1 MTVRKWD
8 AVNKKGLAISI
19 KVWYCVS
26 LRGVMRMQKKLLTTG
41 NIFKRTDDRWNGVVW
56 YMDEQGERKR
66 KSFSGTSKAEV
77 KEKITEY
84 IAVFNEQLTASDESK
99 AKLEDS
105 MNCWLRMFKFPSV
118 ERGTYDRLECT
129 AKHQIYPLIGSKVV
143 GDITSADIKAVLN
156 HWMNEGYAYTT
167 VKKVYNILTDYF
179 RYLTQQEL
187 IPKNP
192 MAAAPMIKKA
202 NFMAAQGKENKPT
215 FETVTTFSPEEIEKF
230 KVEAMKTWGNGER
243 IYQQAAAYTLM
254 LNTGLRT
261 GEVLG
266 LLNSDIDLTNKV
278 IHLQRGVKEITRR
291 EGTEATSG
299 REVKIGKLKT
309 ASSKRD
315 VPLNQ
320 TAVDAIEDL
329 RAERYFGEDTPLI
342 PDENGG
348 YTRPVNFRKR
358 YYRILEAARIE
369 RKGLHSLRHTFATT
383 LVNGL
388 KQPDGTIKS
397 LSPRQVADLLG
408 HSTSEITEL
417 YYVKKDTARL
427 AGITVGFEL

>member
-1 MTVRKWD
+1 
-8 AVNKKGLAISI
+8 
-19 KVWYCVS
+19 
-26 LRGVMRMQKKLLTTG
+26 MQKKLLTSG
-41 NIFKRTDDRWNGVVW
+41 NIFKRTDGRWNGVIW
-56 YMDEQGERKR
+56 YLDEQGQRKR
-66 KSFSGTSKAEV
+66 KSFCGTSKPEV

-84 IAVFNEQLTASDESK
+84 IAAFNQQLTITDESK
-99 AKLEDS
+99 AKLQDS
-105 MNCWLRMFKFPSV
+105 MDNWLKVFKFPSV

-129 AKHQIYPLIGSKVV
+129 AKHQVYPLIGDKIV
-143 GDITSADIKAVLN
+143 GDITPADIKTVLN

-192 MAAAPMIKKA
+192 MLAAPMIKKA
-202 NFMAAQGKENKPT
+202 NFLAAQGKENRPT
-215 FETVTTFSPEEIEKF
+215 FELVTTFSPSEIERF
-230 KVEAMKTWGNGER
+230 KAEAFRTWGNRQR
-243 IYQQAAAYTLM
+243 IYQQSAAYTLM

-266 LLNSDIDLTNKV
+266 LLNSDIDLERRV
-278 IHLQRGVKEITRR
+278 LHLQRGVKEISRR
-291 EGTEATSG
+291 EGPEITSG
-299 REVKIGKLKT
+299 REVKVGKLKT

-320 TAVDAIEDL
+320 AAVDAILDL
-329 RAERYFGEDTPLI
+329 RAERYFGENSPLI
-342 PDENGG
+342 PDERGS

-358 YYRILEAARIE
+358 YYRILEAAGLE
-369 RKGLHSLRHTFATT
+369 RKGLHSLRHTFATN
-383 LVNGL
+383 LVNGV
-388 KQPDGTIKS
+388 KQPDGTIKA

-417 YYVKKDTARL
+417 YYVRKDTARL
-427 AGITVGFEL
+427 AGITAGFEL

>member
-1 MTVRKWD
+1 
-8 AVNKKGLAISI
+8 
-19 KVWYCVS
+19 
-26 LRGVMRMQKKLLTTG
+26 MQKKLLTNG

-56 YMDEQGERKR
+56 YLDEQGQRKR
-66 KSFSGTSKAEV
+66 KSFCGNSKLEV
-77 KEKITEY
+77 KEKITAY

-105 MNCWLRMFKFPSV
+105 MTHWLQVFKFPSV

-129 AKHQIYPLIGSKVV
+129 ARHQIYPLIGSKVV
-143 GDITSADIKAVLN
+143 GDVTSADVKAILN

-179 RYLTQQEL
+179 RHLTQQEL

-192 MAAAPMIKKA
+192 MLAAPMIKKA
-202 NFMAAQGKENKPT
+202 NFMATQGKEIRPT
-215 FETVTTFSPEEIEKF
+215 FETVTTFSPSEIERF
-230 KVEAMKTWGNGER
+230 KAEASRTWGNGER

-266 LLNSDIDLTNKV
+266 LLNSDIDLTSRV

-291 EGTEATSG
+291 NGTEATSG
-299 REVKIGKLKT
+299 REVKVGKLKT

-315 VPLNQ
+315 IPLNQ
-320 TAVDAIEDL
+320 AAVDAILDL
-329 RAERYFGEDTPLI
+329 RSERYFGEDTPLI
-342 PDENGG
+342 PDENGD

-358 YYRILEAARIE
+358 YYRILKAAGIE

-383 LVNGL
+383 LVNGV
-388 KQPDGTIKS
+388 KQPDGSIRF

-427 AGITVGFEL
+427 AGITAGFEL

>member
-1 MTVRKWD
+1 MK
-8 AVNKKGLAISI
+8 
-19 KVWYCVS
+19 
-26 LRGVMRMQKKLLTTG
+26 KKLLTTG
-41 NIFKRTDDRWNGVVW
+41 NTFKRTDGRWNGVVW
-56 YMDEQGERKR
+56 HLDEQGQRKR
-66 KSFSGTSKAEV
+66 KSFCGISKPEV
-77 KEKITEY
+77 KEKITKY
-84 IAVFNEQLTASDESK
+84 IAAFNQELEASDESRQPLQ
-99 AKLEDS
+99 AS
-105 MNCWLRMFKFPSV
+105 MGNWLRVFKFPSV

-129 AKHQIYPLIGSKVV
+129 AKHQIYPLIGTKIV

-156 HWMNEGYAYTT
+156 HWMNQGYAYTT
-167 VKKVYNILTDYF
+167 VKKVYNLLTDYF
-179 RYLTQQEL
+179 RYLAQQEL
-187 IPKNP
+187 ISKNP
-192 MAAAPMIKKA
+192 MLAVPMIKKA
-202 NFMAAQGKENKPT
+202 NFMATQGKENKPT
-215 FETVTTFSPEEIEKF
+215 FETVTTFSPSEIEQF
-230 KVEAMKTWGNGER
+230 KKETSRTWGNGER

-266 LLNSDIDLTNKV
+266 LLNSDIDLESRV
-278 IHLQRGVKEITRR
+278 IHLQRGVKEISRR
-291 EGTEATSG
+291 DGTKATSG
-299 REVKIGKLKT
+299 REVKVGKLKT

-315 VPLNQ
+315 IPLNQ
-320 TAVDAIEDL
+320 AAVDAILDI
-329 RAERYFGEDTPLI
+329 RKERYFGEDTALI

-358 YYRILEAARIE
+358 YYRILEAAGIE

-388 KQPDGTIKS
+388 KQADGSIKS

-427 AGITVGFEL
+427 AGITAGFEL